1 MEDRKISDEAQVLRY
16 WVWLTLIFGAGSPQL
31 IAYLEKYGS
40 PESLYDALQH
50 GRVLD
55 LPAAQQKNQAK
66 YSLAQAENMV
76 EYCLKH
82 EIELISLEDPR
93 YPYLLRQIH
102 VPPVLLTARGDL
114 SLLSASPMLTV
125 VGTRHPSQY
134 SLDVTNVL
142 VTELARCGIIIVSG
156 FADGI
161 DTAAHTAALDAG
173 GKTVAVLGC
182 GINVNYPHGN
192 EKLRNRMMEQ
202 GKGLL
207 ISEYLPG
214 VQPLPANFPKRNR
227 ILSALSEGT
236 AVVEASKRSGSLS
249 TADLAVEQGKFLF
262 CVPPHDIFDKRYAGV
277 MPLLREGALPLFSHR
292 DVLFELYTGHPQRLK
307 LLDIPDYQDE
317 SLVFADDILRLEDRL
332 ATESRAAKKA
342 ASAPSPKQ
350 LAISDKIPVPVSS
363 DGPLPESEEQ
373 REIVCY
379 LREHGDTH
387 INDIA
392 AALDIELSALLS
404 AMTILELDGYVETLF
419 GAIYRA
425 V

>member
-16 WVWLTLIFGAGSPQL
+16 WVWLTLVFGAGSPHL

-236 AVVEASKRSGSLS
+236 AVIEASKRSGSLS

-342 ASAPSPKQ
+342 ASALSPKQ
-350 LAISDKIPVPVSS
+350 LAISDEIPVPVSS
-363 DGPLPESEEQ
+363 DAPLPESEEQ

>member
-1 MEDRKISDEAQVLRY
+1 MEDRKITDEAQVLRY

-142 VTELARCGIIIVSG
+142 VAELARCGIIIVSG

-236 AVVEASKRSGSLS
+236 AVIEASKRSGSLS

-332 ATESRAAKKA
+332 AAESRAAKKA

-350 LAISDKIPVPVSS
+350 LAISDEIPVPVSS
-363 DGPLPESEEQ
+363 DAPLPESEEQ

>member
-236 AVVEASKRSGSLS
+236 AVIEASKRSGSLS

-332 ATESRAAKKA
+332 AAESRAAKKA

-350 LAISDKIPVPVSS
+350 LAISDEIPVPVSS
-363 DGPLPESEEQ
+363 DAPLPESEEQ